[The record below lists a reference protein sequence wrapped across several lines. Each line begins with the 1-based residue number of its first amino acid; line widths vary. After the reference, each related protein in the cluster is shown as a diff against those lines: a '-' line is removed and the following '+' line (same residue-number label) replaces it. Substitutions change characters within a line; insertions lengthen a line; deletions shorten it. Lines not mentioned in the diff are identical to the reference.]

1 MDLFNLREEFL
12 KKTLDEK
19 DIHKNPVNQFEAWF
33 LEALNASVKEPNAM
47 TLSTSWA
54 DGRISSRVVL
64 LKQVT
69 QEGLVFFTNY
79 NSNKA
84 MQLMQNPYCAV
95 NFMWHEL
102 ERQVRIEGLA
112 EYVSPQDSDLYFE
125 HRPVNSKLGAW
136 ASPQSG
142 VIPNRQYL
150 VDLMEKYGKR
160 YKNKHIERPP
170 NWGGYIVKPSLFE
183 FWQGRENRLH
193 DRIRYKREKNKWIIE
208 RLAP

>member
-19 DIHKNPVNQFEAWF
+19 DIHKNPINQFEAWF
-33 LEALNASVKEPNAM
+33 IEALNASVKEPNAM

-84 MQLMQNPYCAV
+84 MQLMQNPYCAI

-102 ERQVRIEGLA
+102 ERQVRIEGFA
-112 EYVSPQDSDLYFE
+112 EFVSPQDSDLYFE

-150 VDLMEKYGKR
+150 VDLMEKFRKR